1 MDFSHTTQMK
11 DFVRN
16 YIEGEADL
24 AKRRKEQILDAVIS
38 SYPFTDDRMEYLQKY
53 DHKIKRDTKDKA
65 YIYYKNCY
73 VEISADGKI
82 ETKDYSSLNG
92 IIWKTQI
99 IQRDFRRVEAGG
111 IKSDYELFLR
121 NVVQGDET
129 RFNSLKSVIGYLLH
143 DYKNPTEAR
152 AIVLNDEK
160 ISENPNGRTGK
171 SIIGKA
177 LQKIRK
183 SSRIDG
189 KNFKF
194 DRFAFQQID
203 LDTKIMDFNDV
214 NKNFD
219 FEKLFSIVT
228 DNLDVEKK
236 NLPSFSMPFEDS
248 PKIIISTNYTLKGE
262 GASYK
267 ARMFELEFSD
277 FYNEEH
283 TPVDDF
289 KKIFFD
295 EWDENDW
302 SLFDNFMVECVQYYL
317 QNGLLEI
324 KSINLKKR
332 KLMDNTIPSFVEFM
346 EKRNLGFNIRHAKD
360 PLYMDFIKQ
369 FGDFSPLRKNTFTK
383 WLKSYAEYVSSEYI
397 TADSSGKQ
405 YFIFQKSE
413 KSSEKVEN
421 LEEVLTP
428 FI

>member
-1 MDFSHTTQMK
+1 M
-11 DFVRN
+11 
-16 YIEGEADL
+16 
-24 AKRRKEQILDAVIS
+24 
-38 SYPFTDDRMEYLQKY
+38 
-53 DHKIKRDTKDKA
+53 
-65 YIYYKNCY
+65 
-73 VEISADGKI
+73 
-82 ETKDYSSLNG
+82 
-92 IIWKTQI
+92 
-99 IQRDFRRVEAGG
+99 
-111 IKSDYELFLR
+111 
-121 NVVQGDET
+121 
-129 RFNSLKSVIGYLLH
+129 LH

-171 SIIGKA
+171 SIIGKS

-228 DNLDVEKK
+228 DELNVEKK
-236 NLPSFSMPFEDS
+236 QLPAFSMSFEDS

-277 FYNEEH
+277 FYNEKH
-283 TPVDDF
+283 TPLDDF

-302 SLFDNFMVECVQYYL
+302 SLFDNFMVECIQCFL
-317 QNGLLEI
+317 QNGLIEV
-324 KSINLKKR
+324 KSINLQKR
-332 KLMDNTIPSFVEFM
+332 KLMDNTSPQFVEFM
-346 EKRNLGFNIRHAKD
+346 EGRDLAFNFRYAKD
-360 PLYMDFIKQ
+360 SLYLDFIKQ
-369 FGDFSPLRKNTFTK
+369 FNDYAPLKKNTFTK
-383 WLKSYAEYVSSEYI
+383 WLKSYAEYISAEYVP
-397 TADSSGKQ
+397 ANSSGKQ

-413 KSSEKVEN
+413 KCSEKVKN

-428 FI
+428 FVENMSYI